1 MPSVKLI
8 LRLSALLACASL
20 LGCAAPREASSDNK
34 LTATIATTT
43 AVTVMQVLTD
53 NEAGVDG
60 LDNPRAVKISP
71 DGTYAVVASG
81 DDNSLAIFDINDDFS
96 LSFNRV
102 FKNNTHGVSG
112 LEGASQ
118 IAFLPGSNKFFVA
131 SFYDSALVVFER
143 DEDNEY
149 RFKRRV
155 SDGLSIERIFNSTEP
170 LGALDTLGL
179 LGAWDVVVSDDG
191 QQLFIASYKSNAL
204 SVFETSVFDASEPGV
219 SGGDNHSD
227 DSVLVNRVEG
237 GELGLGGAVGLALS
251 GDNTLLA
258 VTGFD
263 EHMLTL
269 YNRTTDGDL
278 ELSQTLRG
286 GDTGIPQ
293 LVNPQVVKF
302 SPGGHY
308 IYVACAGSDAIV
320 VFKRDKI
327 GGETAKYALFQT
339 LTNEQLGGGLKGAGS
354 LAISPDGLRIFVAG
368 EADTGVIVLRKES
381 DGRLRLE
388 SKLLTTDLIISSL
401 AIDDSILANFLQGI
415 SSLQLSKDGQY
426 LLVTSAK
433 QDSLSVLKLESGPE
447 D

>member
-1 MPSVKLI
+1 MSP
-8 LRLSALLACASL
+8 LLVCASL
-20 LGCAAPREASSDNK
+20 LGCTYTSHDKSSVNK
-34 LTATIATTT
+34 LTTTT
-43 AVTVMQVLTD
+43 AMTATIVQVLTD

-71 DGTYAVVASG
+71 DGTHAAVVSG
-81 DDNSLAIFDINDDFS
+81 DDNSLAIFDIDDDFT

-102 FKNNTHGVSG
+102 FKNNTYGVIG

-118 IAFLPGSNKFFVA
+118 VAFHPSGNKFFVA

-143 DEDNEY
+143 NEGNQY
-149 RFKRRV
+149 RFKQSL
-155 SDGLSIERIFNSTEP
+155 SDGLSFDRIFKDPEP

-191 QQLFIASYKSNAL
+191 QQIFTASYKSNAL
-204 SVFETSVFDASEPGV
+204 SVFETSVFDV

-227 DSVLVNRVEG
+227 GSVLANRVEG

-269 YNRTTDGDL
+269 YNRTTDGEL
-278 ELSQTLRG
+278 ELSQILRG
-286 GDTGIPQ
+286 GDTWIPQ

-302 SPGGHY
+302 SPDGHY
-308 IYVACAGSDAIV
+308 IYVACAGGDAIV
-320 VFKRDKI
+320 VFNRV
-327 GGETAKYALFQT
+327 ETKAGDTEYALLQT
-339 LTNEQLGGGLKGAGS
+339 VTDEEVEGGLKGAGS
-354 LAISPDGLRIFVAG
+354 LAVSPDGKRLFVAG
-368 EADTGVIVLRKES
+368 EADTGVIVLRRGS

-388 SKLLTTDLIISSL
+388 SKLLTTDQVISSL
-401 AIDDSILANFLQGI
+401 AIDSSIVANVLQGI

-426 LLVTSAK
+426 LLVTLAK
-433 QDSLSVLKLESGPE
+433 QDSLSVLKLDRDPE
-447 D
+447 E